1 MFDKLFRNF
10 LISQCKDPSSP
21 FFPCE
26 HCFAEQAQAQ
36 SQDQNGNLQAEP
48 QLLPAPC
55 GDICQVQSPW
65 PGCGKPANE
74 EQRLAATE
82 KLQLIGKGPQ
92 PELQRYVDLVS
103 VVYKVTFSVVYR
115 RQICTS
121 KLYLAM

>member
-1 MFDKLFRNF
+1 M
-10 LISQCKDPSSP
+10 
-21 FFPCE
+21 
-26 HCFAEQAQAQ
+26 QAQ
-36 SQDQNGNLQAEP
+36 SQGQHGNSQVQPE
-48 QLLPAPC
+48 LLPTPC

-103 VVYKVTFSVVYR
+103 VVYKVILAVIIS
-115 RQICTS
+115 RQFCT
-121 KLYLAM
+121 LEVLTRHLTHELIA